1 MLTIILEGPDGA
13 GKSTLAAKI
22 AQVAI
27 SFVGVEGVRK
37 VHADRPKPLEDYLA
51 YFVDIITKAC
61 VDNIDI
67 LIFDRSWYS
76 EIIYAD
82 TMHRTPTLD
91 ILAARSLDQ
100 LVRAHGDGFIL
111 FCDAADDVLV
121 TRAFKE
127 RGEDFVNELQLR
139 YAAASYRELFTA
151 GSNTYPQLPVLTL
164 RTDVGNGCSEA

>member
-1 MLTIILEGPDGA
+1 MLIIMLEGPDGA
-13 GKSTLAAKI
+13 GKSTLATKI
-22 AQVAI
+22 EQTAI
-27 SFVGVEGVRK
+27 SLVGVNGVRK
-37 VHADRPKPLEDYLA
+37 VHADRPKPLEDYLE

-61 VDNIDI
+61 IDNVDI

-76 EIIYAD
+76 EIVYAEA
-82 TMHRTPTLD
+82 MRRTPVLD
-91 ILAARSLDQ
+91 IANARALDQ
-100 LVRAHGDGFIL
+100 FVKSHGDGFIL

-151 GSNTYPQLPVLTL
+151 GSNAYPQLPVLTL
-164 RTDVGNGCSEA
+164 RTDVGNGC